1 VTRLVFFKNKQFGNS
16 KVIKILNNSCV
27 RSIIKFKKKKLF
39 NSAADIIKKKTM
51 SIFTFF
57 FNLHIK
63 KSYYKTKFYTML
75 LFLPDNIFFFKNT
88 LLQLSDQYTKYTN
101 IMPLQIINLKL
112 KFKQKKFGKYQNN
125 SILLWYLLNYCE
137 NKFNKPFL
145 MKMLYS
151 RSISKKHNLKQIMIQ
166 LFAKY
171 RRNSYRFKKN
181 FYLGEI
187 IRILFLAILTKDP
200 TLFMN

>member
-1 VTRLVFFKNKQFGNS
+1 
-16 KVIKILNNSCV
+16 
-27 RSIIKFKKKKLF
+27 
-39 NSAADIIKKKTM
+39 
-51 SIFTFF
+51 
-57 FNLHIK
+57 
-63 KSYYKTKFYTML
+63 ML